1 MPSNII
7 ATGNDLMVITDFKKL
22 GRYLSTSFTIKL
34 IIIRGI
40 GGGLWG
46 LRDPPETQKSQKET
60 PPETPLKSSGIATT
74 LKPDSNPPKN
84 FGD

>member
-1 MPSNII
+1 MPYIREI
-7 ATGNDLMVITDFKKL
+7 
-22 GRYLSTSFTIKL
+22 GR
-34 IIIRGI
+34 
-40 GGGLWG
+40 GGLWG
-46 LRDPPETQKSQKET
+46 LGDPPETQKSQKET